1 MRPVLLP
8 LAFAA
13 VLVGCSPAEE
23 GQSTD
28 WSTLGLEGKTLDLID
43 DAKVETYAFAKQ
55 GLVAA
60 TVGTKGGALAAPLFY
75 WRIEGQSLVISE
87 LPGEQAVEELMAP
100 KIHGDV
106 VTAKRKAGPSVQYR
120 LATSNV

>member
-13 VLVGCSPAEE
+13 VLVGCSRAEE

-28 WSTLGLEGKTLDLID
+28 WSALALEGKTLDLID
-43 DAKVETYAFAKQ
+43 DAKVETYSFAKQ
-55 GLVAA
+55 GLVVA
-60 TVGTKGGALAAPLFY
+60 TAGTKGGAIAAPLFY
-75 WRIEGQSLVISE
+75 WRVEGQSLVISE
-87 LPGEQAVEELMAP
+87 LPGQQAVEELMAP
-100 KIHGDV
+100 KILGDV
-106 VTAKRKAGPSVQYR
+106 VIAKRKAGASVQYR